1 MATLLYCC
9 WSVHH
14 LRALARDPGDRV
26 EIIFPETNGVVITPT
41 ERPPTPQ

>member
-1 MATLLYCC
+1 MAALLYCC

-26 EIIFPETNGVVITPT
+26 EITFPETNGVVITPI
-41 ERPPTPQ
+41 ERSDARH